1 MSVGDKENHCSI
13 HLPHTLALHW
23 VLESRAGGARPLPA
37 LANQYVIGIDLGTTN
52 CALAFAPRNGDAA
65 ERPQVT
71 LFEISQLVN
80 PGEVRGQPLLP
91 SFLYLPGP
99 ADFPAGSIA
108 LPWDD
113 SPQFVVGALAQK
125 RGAEVANRL
134 VASAKSWLSHAGVD
148 RTAPILPS
156 TAPDGVA
163 RISPLE
169 ASRRYLDH
177 LREAWDSKM
186 PEAPFTHQQV
196 LVTVPASFDAVA
208 RDLTLKAAEQ
218 AGYENLLLLEEPQA
232 AFYAWLERHPD
243 WRERVAVGDLI
254 LVVDIGGG
262 TTDFTLIAVTEQ
274 AGELALERVAV
285 GEHILLGGDNI
296 DLALAR
302 HLEQQLAAQ
311 GTKLDSMQLHA
322 LWQQCRIAKERL
334 LANEEKNRDA
344 KKREEPVTILGRGA
358 GLVGGTI
365 KAKLAAEDVE
375 RILDEGFLP
384 AVTSHDLP
392 QRRKMGLAEIG
403 LPYAADAAITRHL
416 ARFLR
421 QQAAQSEHGSVRRG
435 PSGLAAPTHVLFN
448 GGVLRAS
455 VVRKRILDVLN
466 GWLADEG
473 LGPVTPL
480 LGEDLM
486 HAVARGAAYYG
497 QARAGHG
504 IRIRGGVPR
513 TYYVGIESSM
523 PAVPG
528 MRTPLKALTV
538 APFGMEEGTSVDL
551 RGREFGLIVGE
562 PAEFRFF
569 QSAVRKNDAAGALL
583 DDTGDELE
591 ELSPVE
597 VTLAGA
603 SAGEFVPVTLET
615 VVTETGL
622 LQLWSVA
629 RDGRR
634 WKLEF
639 NVREKVRSV

>member
-1 MSVGDKENHCSI
+1 V
-13 HLPHTLALHW
+13 ALFDI
-23 VLESRAGGARPLPA
+23 P
-37 LANQYVIGIDLGTTN
+37 
-52 CALAFAPRNGDAA
+52 
-65 ERPQVT
+65 
-71 LFEISQLVN
+71 QLVN
-80 PGEVRGQPLLP
+80 PGEVRDEPLLP

-99 ADFPAGSIA
+99 SDFSAGSIA
-108 LPWDD
+108 LPWDEA
-113 SPQFVVGALAQK
+113 PQHVVGALAQK
-125 RGAEVANRL
+125 RGAEVASRL

-148 RTAPILPS
+148 RTAPILP
-156 TAPDGVA
+156 TQAPEGIAKV
-163 RISPLE
+163 SPVE
-169 ASRRYLDH
+169 ASRRYLVH

-186 PEAPFTHQQV
+186 PDSPFAGQQV

-208 RDLTLKAAEQ
+208 RELTLKAAEE
-218 AGYENLLLLEEPQA
+218 AGYKNLLLLEEPQA
-232 AFYAWLERHPD
+232 AFYAWIERHPD
-243 WRERVAVGDLI
+243 WRERVTVGDLI

-285 GEHILLGGDNI
+285 GEHLLLGGDNI

-302 HLEQQLAAQ
+302 NVEQQLALK
-311 GTKLDSMQLHA
+311 GTKLEAMQLQA
-322 LWQQCRIAKERL
+322 LWQQCRLAKERL
-334 LANEEKNRDA
+334 LAKDN
-344 KKREEPVTILGRGA
+344 KKREEPVTILGRGT

-365 KAKLAAEDVE
+365 KTKLAAEDVE
-375 RILDEGFLP
+375 RLLEQGFLP
-384 AVTSHDLP
+384 AVTSHDMP
-392 QRRKMGLAEIG
+392 QRRKMGLAEMG

-448 GGVLRAS
+448 GGVLRS
-455 VVRKRILDVLN
+455 GLVRQRILDVLN
-466 GWLADEG
+466 GWLSEEG
-473 LGPVTPL
+473 LAPAAPL

-497 QARAGHG
+497 LARAGRG
-504 IRIRGGVPR
+504 VRIRGGVPR
-513 TYYVGIESSM
+513 TYYVGIESSL

-528 MRTPLKALTV
+528 MRTPVKALTV
-538 APFGMEEGTSVDL
+538 APFGMEEGTSIGLGDNL

-569 QSAVRKNDAAGALL
+569 QSAVRKNDAAGSML
-583 DDTGDELE
+583 DEAGDELE

-597 VTLAGA
+597 VTLEAAGQ
-603 SAGEFVPVTLET
+603 AGEFVPVTLET
-615 VVTETGL
+615 VVTETGM

-639 NVREKVRSV
+639 NVREKVKAEAS